1 MTEDTP
7 LKNGIWRVTIWLMR
21 YSKQVLCWIAFLCV
35 TAITIGTVGA
45 SGGTLEFAGS
55 LAPVQE
61 PEEIDPR
68 DLQVL
73 AILYIEDNQPYEAIP
88 LLERSVDLYP
98 ENGETYMW
106 LGVAEFLTEQFSESE
121 ESFMKAL
128 ARNPGLTEVRN
139 YLGLLRYK
147 QGDLDAAVR
156 EFLEALRDP
165 VYPPVSKARVR
176 LNLGNVYLELGNPEA
191 AREHLT
197 LGAAAIPE
205 GDQLFTPMNIQLAL
219 ALRELDRIQE
229 AIAALNKVVQLDEA
243 NVQAH
248 LELGIAYRDLSQVP
262 AARRHLGKVIELA
275 PGTEASERAQ
285 AALSRL
291 Q

>member
-1 MTEDTP
+1 
-7 LKNGIWRVTIWLMR
+7 MR
-21 YSKQVLCWIAFLCV
+21 YSRQALCWIAFLCV
-35 TAITIGTVGA
+35 SAITIGSAGAVG
-45 SGGTLEFAGS
+45 GVLEYAGL
-55 LAPVQE
+55 LAPRQN
-61 PEEIDPR
+61 PEEVDPR
-68 DLQVL
+68 DLQML
-73 AILYIEDNQPYEAIP
+73 AILYIEDNQPSEAIP

-106 LGVAEFLTEQFSESE
+106 LGVAEFLTEQFSAAE

-128 ARNPGLTEVRN
+128 SRNPGLTETRN
-139 YLGLLRYK
+139 YLGLLRYR

-156 EFLEALRDP
+156 EFLTALRDP

-176 LNLGNVYLELGNPEA
+176 LNLGNVYLEVGNPA
-191 AREHLT
+191 AALEHLAN
-197 LGAAAIPE
+197 AAGGVAAS
-205 GDQLFTPMNIQLAL
+205 DQMYAPLHIQLGK
-219 ALRELDRIQE
+219 ALRQLDRIQE
-229 AIAALNKVVQLDEA
+229 AIAAFIKVFGVDEM
-243 NVQAH
+243 NVEAH
-248 LELGIAYRDLSQVP
+248 LELGMAYHDLSQVP

>member
-1 MTEDTP
+1 
-7 LKNGIWRVTIWLMR
+7 MR
-21 YSKQVLCWIAFLCV
+21 YSRQALCWIAFLCV
-35 TAITIGTVGA
+35 SAITIGTAGAVGGMFE
-45 SGGTLEFAGS
+45 SGGLRAS
-55 LAPVQE
+55 PQN
-61 PEEIDPR
+61 PDDIDPR
-68 DLQVL
+68 DLQML

-121 ESFMKAL
+121 ESLMKAL
-128 ARNPGLTEVRN
+128 SRNPGLTEARN

-165 VYPPVSKARVR
+165 VYPPVSKDRVR
-176 LNLGNVYLELGNPEA
+176 LNLGNVYLELGNPVA
-191 AREHLT
+191 ALEHLAN
-197 LGAAAIPE
+197 AAGGVAVT
-205 GDQLFTPMNIQLAL
+205 DQLFAPLHIQLGK

-229 AIAALNKVVQLDEA
+229 AIAAFIKVFEVDEM

-248 LELGIAYRDLSQVP
+248 LELGMAYRDLSQVP